1 VCIKL
6 ENASYSWGFKVKKEK
21 ENAAIKDRLD
31 LERDNTVV
39 LADVNLDL
47 KYNDTLIVIGRIGNG
62 KTTLLMSLMD
72 ETVKLTGSQL
82 VKGKIAYVE

>member
-1 VCIKL
+1 MCIKL

-21 ENAAIKDRLD
+21 ENAIKDRLD
-31 LERDNTVV
+31 VERDNTVV

-47 KYNDTLIVIGRIGNG
+47 NYNDTLVVIGKIGNG

-72 ETVKLTGSQL
+72 ETVKLTGTQL